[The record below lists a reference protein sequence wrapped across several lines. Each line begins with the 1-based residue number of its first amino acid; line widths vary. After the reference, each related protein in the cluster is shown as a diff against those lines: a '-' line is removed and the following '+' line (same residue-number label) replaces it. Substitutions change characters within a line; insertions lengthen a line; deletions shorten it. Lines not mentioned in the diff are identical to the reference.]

1 MSEAN
6 DSIPF
11 MTLGQVRQR
20 LEESKLLGVED
31 YYITGGEVFLNPEII
46 EILAAILEYGPCYI
60 LTNGMLLTPKCVE
73 QLVDIQNNGDHD
85 LHFRVSLDSLD
96 EKDNDAIRGENCYRL
111 AMQGIA
117 NLSQA
122 GFSTHLTMVRS
133 WDDEEDSVWEEKAL
147 AFLRE
152 NGVPKPQVK
161 FLPGFLLGE
170 LAKNEREYHEHERVT
185 EKCFET
191 FPVTSLQCAS
201 SRMATA
207 QGVYVCPILVE
218 EPSAKMG
225 DHGFSVI
232 HRDNARAR
240 DDLALTAALLRREP
254 DLEVQLLI
262 QQEGAET
269 ARRRRNRIDGI
280 AERNTVVSVEAEVLP
295 AQIRPRGRTRVEAV
309 YHTRI
314 RLCCTV

>member
-1 MSEAN
+1 MNLAPKVPIPEAAPVIETVPEVPMTGLETLWLQIGGTLCNLACTHCFISCHPKN

-46 EILAAILEYGPCYI
+46 EILAAILEYGPCHI

-73 QLVDIQNNGDHD
+73 QLVDIQNNRDHD

-133 WDDEEDSVWEEKAL
+133 WDDEEDPVWEEKAL

-152 NGVPKPQVK
+152 HGVPNPKVK

-225 DHGFSVI
+225 DT
-232 HRDNARAR
+232 
-240 DDLALTAALLRREP
+240 LEETLRP
-254 DLEVQLLI
+254 FPLSHS
-262 QQEGAET
+262 ACYT
-269 ARRRRNRIDGI
+269 CRISGM
-280 AERNTVVSVEAEVLP
+280 S
-295 AQIRPRGRTRVEAV
+295 
-309 YHTRI
+309 
-314 RLCCTV
+314 CKS